1 MQREPAT
8 LIALSP
14 APRRWWRMML
24 RILQR
29 SALNFSEDR
38 GTHMAA
44 AIAYYALFSLF
55 PLMILGVSIFGLV
68 LRDADRRTE
77 VLTNLVNALPV
88 EAPSVAA
95 QLDALANQSRTV
107 TFVALLVTLW
117 SASALIT
124 AVRRSMDVA
133 FSTDRARPLLRG
145 KAIDV
150 LVLPALGIAFLAT
163 VALTT
168 AWRLAQRELES
179 SLPFIEDFRW
189 AWDLGALAI
198 PALLTF
204 LAFMFLYWL
213 LPTLSVR
220 LRDIWGGALLAT
232 VGFEAVKQGFAIYV
246 ANYSNYDVVYGSL
259 AGIMALLFWVYLS
272 ANILLFGAE
281 VAAETPHVLHA
292 EPRHGHASAAA
303 EGEGSWRQ
311 SLWVLLK
318 GLVLAPGD
326 QAGPALPEPEAPT
339 PSTPPTSA
347 GATTPTEKPRTR
359 AAGDR

>member
-1 MQREPAT
+1 MRRESAT
-8 LIALSP
+8 VIALSRP
-14 APRRWWRMML
+14 PRRWWHQL
-24 RILQR
+24 LLILQR
-29 SALNFSEDR
+29 AALNFSEDR

-68 LRDADRRTE
+68 IRDADRRTE
-77 VLTNLVNALPV
+77 VLTNIVNALPV
-88 EAPSVAA
+88 SAPSVAA
-95 QLDALANQSRTV
+95 QLETIANQSRTV
-107 TFVALLVTLW
+107 TLVALLVTLW

-145 KAIDV
+145 KAIDI
-150 LVLPALGIAFLAT
+150 LVLPALG
-163 VALTT
+163 T
-168 AWRLAQRELES
+168 A
-179 SLPFIEDFRW
+179 
-189 AWDLGALAI
+189 
-198 PALLTF
+198 F

-232 VGFEAVKQGFAIYV
+232 IGFEAVKQGFAIYV

-311 SLWVLLK
+311 SIWVLIK

-326 QAGPALPEPEAPT
+326 QTGPAMPGPEPSA
-339 PSTPPTSA
+339 PSTSPAASQPDDPPRS
-347 GATTPTEKPRTR
+347 R

>member
-1 MQREPAT
+1 VEREPAT
-8 LIALSP
+8 VIALSP
-14 APRRWWRMML
+14 PPRRWWRVVL
-24 RILQR
+24 QILQR

-68 LRDADRRTE
+68 IRDADRRAE
-77 VLTNLVNALPV
+77 VLNNLVDALPV
-88 EAPSVAA
+88 NAPNV
-95 QLDALANQSRTV
+95 ANQLKDLADQSPTV
-107 TFVALLVTLW
+107 TLVALLVTLW

-133 FSTDRARPLLRG
+133 FSSDRARPLLRG
-145 KAIDV
+145 KAIDI
-150 LVLPALGIAFLAT
+150 LVLPALGTAFLAT

-168 AWRLAQRELES
+168 AWRVIQREAES

-189 AWDLGALAI
+189 AWDLGAFAI

-204 LAFMFLYWL
+204 VAFMFLYWL
-213 LPTLSVR
+213 LPTLNVR
-220 LRDIWGGALLAT
+220 LRDIWGGAFLAT
-232 VGFEAVKQGFAIYV
+232 IGFEAVKQGFAIYV
-246 ANYSNYDVVYGSL
+246 ANFSNYQVVYGSL
-259 AGIMALLFWVYLS
+259 AGLMALLFWVYLS

-281 VAAETPHVLHA
+281 VAAETPHVLRA

-326 QAGPALPEPEAPT
+326 QAGPALPGPEAPA
-339 PSTPPTSA
+339 PPPDTSA
-347 GATTPTEKPRTR
+347 TDKPEPPRSR

>member
-8 LIALSP
+8 VIALSLP
-14 APRRWWRMML
+14 TRRWWRIGL
-24 RILQR
+24 KILQR

-68 LRDADRRTE
+68 IRDPDRRAE
-77 VLTNLVNALPV
+77 VLTGLVDALPV
-88 EAPSVAA
+88 NAPNVER
-95 QLDALANQSRTV
+95 QLTTLADQSPTI
-107 TFVALLVTLW
+107 TLVALLVTAW

-133 FSTDRARPLLRG
+133 FSTDRARPLLRA
-145 KAIDV
+145 KAIDI
-150 LVLPALGIAFLAT
+150 LVLPALGFAFLAT

-168 AWRLAQRELES
+168 AWRLVQREAES
-179 SLPFIEDFRW
+179 SLPFADDLRW
-189 AWDLGALAI
+189 AWDLGAFAI

-213 LPTLSVR
+213 LPSLNVR
-220 LRDIWGGALLAT
+220 LRHIWGGALLAT
-232 VGFEAVKQGFAIYV
+232 VGFEAVKLLFAIYV

-281 VAAETPHVLHA
+281 VAAETPHVLRA

-303 EGEGSWRQ
+303 EGEGNWRH
-311 SLWVLLK
+311 SLWVLIK
-318 GLVLAPGD
+318 GLVLAPGE
-326 QAGPALPEPEAPT
+326 QAGPALPEPETPT
-339 PSTPPTSA
+339 PAAASEPDD
-347 GATTPTEKPRTR
+347 PRSR